1 MHLQPDGNIGKKPP
15 DQTSTPLFRLAFRPF
30 FWFASLFSVV
40 AIGLWAGFLSGTVNL
55 SPLGGGHFWHIHEM
69 LFGFTSAIVVGFLLT
84 AVQTW
89 TGKPSIKGIALM
101 GLFALWVFARGA
113 LLFAP
118 PEFKFVAMAIDLSF
132 LPLAAFFL
140 ARPIILVKQWRNI
153 MFVPILLMM
162 AVLNGLMYLSLY
174 GVIAISY
181 IAISHIMVLLISF
194 VMCVIGGRVFP
205 MFTANGTKTE
215 RVPAIPLLEIFSV
228 SSIVL
233 VLITHVLGLS
243 GEIKGS
249 VHIFAGSVNFIRAL
263 RWRIWVTFSTPLV
276 WPLHLSY
283 WFMCFGLF
291 GIGLVE
297 FGLHISLSL
306 AYHSITVGGIG
317 LMVLAMI
324 SRVSLGHTGRM
335 IQVGRVMALAFM
347 LFVIGVVWRVLFP
360 MFWQHY
366 QTNLLFSAVIW
377 IISYGLF
384 VVNYANVL
392 FTARLDGRDG

>member
-1 MHLQPDGNIGKKPP
+1 
-15 DQTSTPLFRLAFRPF
+15 
-30 FWFASLFSVV
+30 
-40 AIGLWAGFLSGTVNL
+40 
-55 SPLGGGHFWHIHEM
+55 IHEM

-89 TGKPSIKGIALM
+89 TGKPSIKGYSLM
-101 GLFALWVFARGA
+101 GLFGLWALARV
-113 LLFAP
+113 LLIFTT
-118 PEFKFVAMAIDLSF
+118 PELAIFSIGIDLIF

-153 MFVPILLMM
+153 MFVPILLIMTLLN
-162 AVLNGLMYLSLY
+162 AVMYLSLY

-181 IAISHIMVLLISF
+181 TAISHMMVLMVSL
-194 VMCVIGGRVFP
+194 VMCIIGGRVFP
-205 MFTANGTKTE
+205 MFTANGTRTE
-215 RVPAIPLLEIFSV
+215 RVPAMPLLETLSIV
-228 SSIVL
+228 SIVL
-233 VLITHVLGLS
+233 VILSHAFVLSSEVKGVLHV
-243 GEIKGS
+243 
-249 VHIFAGSVNFIRAL
+249 FAATANFIRAV

-283 WFMCFGLF
+283 WFMCFGLL

-297 FGLHISLSL
+297 LGLHISLSL

-335 IQVGRVMALAFM
+335 IQVGRVMTLAFM
-347 LFVIGVVWRVLFP
+347 IFVIGVVWRVLFP

-366 QTNLLFSAVIW
+366 QTNLIFSAIIW

-384 VVNYANVL
+384 VIKYAKVL
-392 FTARLDGRDG
+392 FSARIDGRDG